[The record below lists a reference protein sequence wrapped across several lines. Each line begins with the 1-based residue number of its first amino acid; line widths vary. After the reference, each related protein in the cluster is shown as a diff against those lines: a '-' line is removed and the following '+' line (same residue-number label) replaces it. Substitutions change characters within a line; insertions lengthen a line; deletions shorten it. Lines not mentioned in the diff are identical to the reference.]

1 MIELTKTPIDSDRLV
16 QRVRSHRAGAVC
28 LFLGTVRELTGD
40 RRTDFLV
47 YEAYPRMAV
56 AKLAEL
62 EAEARRRW
70 PLLEAGILHR
80 VGRLELGEVA
90 VAVAVSA
97 PHRREAFEACA
108 WLMDTLK
115 QVVPIWKQERW
126 ADGTEEW
133 VHPGLE
139 PGPDPRTADSPERTR
154 EEAAILD
161 GSSPDPEPSA

>member
-1 MIELTKTPIDSDRLV
+1 MIELTDAPIAYEALTE
-16 QRVRSHRAGAVC
+16 RVRSNRAGAVC

-40 RRTDFLV
+40 RQTEFLV
-47 YEAYPRMAV
+47 YEAYPRMAE

-70 PLLEAGILHR
+70 PLVEVGIIHR
-80 VGRLELGEVA
+80 VGRLELGELA

-115 QVVPIWKQERW
+115 EVVPIWKQERW

-139 PGPDPRTADSPERTR
+139 TT
-154 EEAAILD
+154 
-161 GSSPDPEPSA
+161 